1 LIDIVTNFILVWNI
15 NKISVVLLALLVT
28 WMTYKFMQF
37 KKDPTKFKLVSVVEK
52 YTYMQEVTMVLTIV
66 GYLIFGKI

>member
-1 LIDIVTNFILVWNI
+1 
-15 NKISVVLLALLVT
+15 
-28 WMTYKFMQF
+28 MQF

-66 GYLIFGKI
+66 GYLLFGKI